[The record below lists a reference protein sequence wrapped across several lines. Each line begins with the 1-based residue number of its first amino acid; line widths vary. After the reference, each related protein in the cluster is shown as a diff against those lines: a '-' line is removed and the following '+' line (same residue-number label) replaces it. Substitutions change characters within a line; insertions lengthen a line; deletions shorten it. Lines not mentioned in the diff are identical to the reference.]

1 METIIEVK
9 NVCKSFGTAENRSEV
24 LKAVSLEVNRG
35 EFVSLMGASG
45 SGKSTLLYL
54 LGGMDVPD
62 SGEILIGGRNIA
74 GMKDR
79 ELSQFRR
86 RNLGFVFQFFNLV
99 QNLSVED
106 NILLPFVMDG
116 KNPQKCTD
124 RLEELLAVTGL
135 TEKRRAMPSQLSG
148 GQQQRVAIARAVFC
162 EPELILAD
170 EPTGNLD
177 SVSGTEI
184 MSLFSRINREKGITI
199 LMVTHSDECAS
210 YADRVVTLADG
221 EIRG

>member
-24 LKAVSLEVNRG
+24 LKAVSLGVNRG

-184 MSLFSRINREKGITI
+184 MSLFSRINKEKGITI